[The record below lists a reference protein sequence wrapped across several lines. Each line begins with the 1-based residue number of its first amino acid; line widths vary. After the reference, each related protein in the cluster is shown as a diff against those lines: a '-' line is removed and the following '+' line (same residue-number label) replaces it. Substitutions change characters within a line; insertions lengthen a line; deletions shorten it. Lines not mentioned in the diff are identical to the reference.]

1 MKPLEKLIKDLNGEF
16 DERSLKYMKVHKA
29 MFYVQLEDLETK
41 EVHLHKVNFK
51 AKDCV
56 NLLARGD
63 FFYDERNL

>member
-1 MKPLEKLIKDLNGEF
+1 
-16 DERSLKYMKVHKA
+16 MKVHKA